1 MAQSWYQ
8 VSATANYQ
16 GGSTTIAMP
25 DLSGLAG
32 FLTAPASG
40 TQVVWAAAITRAN
53 VGAFQPLTVNMSAST
68 VETVGVYT
76 VP

>member
-1 MAQSWYQ
+1 MRRRLQWSRNGRGRWRE
-8 VSATANYQ
+8 
-16 GGSTTIAMP
+16 P
-25 DLSGLAG
+25 G

-40 TQVVWAAAITRAN
+40 TQVVWAADVTQAN
-53 VGAFQPLTVNMSAST
+53 AGAFQTLTVNMSAST